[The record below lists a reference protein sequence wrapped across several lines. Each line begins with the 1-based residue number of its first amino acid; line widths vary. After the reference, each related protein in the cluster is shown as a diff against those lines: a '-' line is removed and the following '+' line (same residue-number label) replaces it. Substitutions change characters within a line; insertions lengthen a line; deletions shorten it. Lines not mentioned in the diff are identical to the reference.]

1 MRKKRSLFGLY
12 QDPEDADPMT
22 WGRKT
27 DRITRRGFL
36 NGGLT
41 AVALTLGT
49 HIPFRKHWPA
59 GMVSVALAQDNR
71 AVLLEGLEGKDL
83 VVLNDRPLGA
93 EARPYD
99 LDNPVTPTRYH
110 YVRNNGNLPATAER
124 TDSTRYRLVIDGEVE
139 RRLELSLDDLK
150 ADFPTHSWNLQLECG
165 GNGRAG
171 FEPSPS
177 GMQWTVGAV
186 ACARWTGVSLA
197 DVLNAAGVRPTAV
210 YTAHHSDD
218 VHLSGNP
225 ELETISR
232 GIPISKALDPN
243 NLLAWEMNGEPLP
256 PVHGFPLRLIV
267 PGWPGSASAKWLSRI
282 TLRDRIHDGRGMTGY
297 SYRINHNPVRPGTDV
312 PEEAMEIIHSMPVKS
327 IITRPRSGVELPLGQ
342 PLRVGGH
349 AWAGD
354 LEVNR
359 VDLSHDFGQT
369 WHETRLQAP
378 TNPYAWQHWEI
389 ELRLPTQGYYEIW
402 ARATDTNGRSQPPVV
417 PGWNPR
423 GYLNNAV
430 HRVAVE
436 IV

>member
-349 AWAGD
+349 AW
-354 LEVNR
+354 
-359 VDLSHDFGQT
+359 
-369 WHETRLQAP
+369 
-378 TNPYAWQHWEI
+378 
-389 ELRLPTQGYYEIW
+389 
-402 ARATDTNGRSQPPVV
+402 GR
-417 PGWNPR
+417 
-423 GYLNNAV
+423 
-430 HRVAVE
+430 
-436 IV
+436 